1 MWEFIAWLGSNWA
14 KITGG
19 FVGTVAAATTYVGLG
34 GPYPASNWHVEEK
47 VALAQTE
54 IIKLRSPLRAL
65 QLGQIDGQI
74 SRLEGEQDTLLA
86 DKARMEIDLPKMTDA
101 IARSIVQQRIK
112 EIDARIKR
120 VTKDIAQLEKAGD
133 ELRAIGANAP
143 AQ

>member
-1 MWEFIAWLGSNWA
+1 MWEFISWLGSNWA

-34 GPYPASNWHVEEK
+34 GPYPASNWHVDEK
-47 VALAQTE
+47 VELAKAE
-54 IIKLRSPLRAL
+54 AIKLRSPLRAL

-86 DKARMEIDLPKMTDA
+86 DKARMAIDLPKMTDS
-101 IARSIVQQRIK
+101 IARGIVEQRMR
-112 EIDARIKR
+112 ELDARIKR
-120 VTKDIAQLEKAGD
+120 VAKDIAQLEKAGA
-133 ELRAIGANAP
+133 ELRASGANAP